1 VCSRRYARTYLDYG
15 FDGEDAEV
23 RANATFAAGVGFLH
37 IAGAQPGPRATGGRE
52 RFLDIMLKVWR
63 LGRRLSILKG
73 MVRVGPCPPYRPPHR
88 RSLRSSWPD
97 WPSAPRTPSGCANLP
112 PQQSTTFSRRGFTEL
127 LVPAR
132 YGGRQAAFPAILD
145 PVRRMVH
152 ACASSA
158 WTIGFYA
165 LHNWMLALFDELAQE
180 GAFATHPFLA
190 PAPLAPTGRGVPTG
204 GGVRLTGRWSWATG
218 VMHGNWIIVGAL
230 CGPEEDPAA
239 IYPALALLRAGDF
252 QIEDVWHT
260 DGMRATGSNDVVI
273 TDAFVP
279 GHRLVR
285 VSDIYT
291 GTAPGAGLHDAD
303 TYRWPMVPAL
313 ALLAAMPAFGSAERA
328 ADLYAE
334 RLSQRV
340 LAYEGVMQK
349 DKPIAQAH
357 LAEARVRLRALRGLL
372 ADTVE
377 EIETIVA
384 AGDPVP
390 RPARAEARLAA
401 AHIVHESRAVIG
413 DLLEASGASAHFLD
427 NPLQRIKRDVDV
439 ICGHV
444 IFDYDTSRE
453 LAAALTLGMKAP
465 RTAMV

>member
-1 VCSRRYARTYLDYG
+1 MPAMSAAASTISPQFVARLA
-15 FDGEDAEV
+15 ERAQDAE
-23 RANATFAAGVGFLH
+23 
-37 IAGAQPGPRATGGRE
+37 
-52 RFLDIMLKVWR
+52 R
-63 LGRRLSILKG
+63 LRRL
-73 MVRVGPCPPYRPPHR
+73 PPATIDD
-88 RSLRSSWPD
+88 LN
-97 WPSAPRTPSGCANLP
+97 ASGFA
-112 PQQSTTFSRRGFTEL
+112 EL

-132 YGGRQAAFPAILD
+132 YGGIQADFPAILD
-145 PVRRMVH
+145 PVRRMAH
-152 ACASSA
+152 GCASSA

-165 LHNWMLALFDELAQE
+165 LHNWMLALFDERAQE
-180 GAFATHPFLA
+180 EAFATRPFLA

-204 GGVRLTGRWSWATG
+204 EGVRLTGRWSWATG

-230 CGPEEDPAA
+230 CGPDDG
-239 IYPALALLRAGDF
+239 IYPALALLPIGDV
-252 QIEDVWHT
+252 QIQDVWHT
-260 DGMRATGSNDVVI
+260 DGMCATGSNDVVI
-273 TDAFVP
+273 TDVFLPA
-279 GHRLVR
+279 HRLVR
-285 VSDIYT
+285 VSEIYS

-313 ALLAAMPAFGSAERA
+313 ALVAAMPALGSAERA
-328 ADLYAE
+328 ADIYAE

-372 ADTVE
+372 ADTVG

-390 RPARAEARLAA
+390 RAARGEARLAA

-444 IFDYDTSRE
+444 VFDYDTSRE
-453 LAAALTLGMKAP
+453 LAAALTLGMKVP